1 MKNYLIP
8 LSLLSISALLPFSP
22 SFTPAASAACAM
34 TDVGVQVAVRGSHD
48 PSQQINN
55 VNQQSG
61 ENCLGSVTTSVGNQL
76 YVGSDPVE
84 QVRNSSQYV
93 GGDAGG
99 DSYAYPGF
107 NTPTI
112 AVPVHVPVDVY
123 APAYDPTFYGNLPYA
138 GAGNYSNYPS
148 NYPSDYP
155 SYPSAYPSN

>member
-1 MKNYLIP
+1 MKNYLVS
-8 LSLLSISALLPFSP
+8 LSLLSVSAFIPFLP

-61 ENCLGSVTTSVGNQL
+61 ENCMGNVTTSVGDQL
-76 YVGSDPVE
+76 YVGSGPVE

-93 GGDAGG
+93 GSDPN
-99 DSYAYPGF
+99 AYPDY

-112 AVPVHVPVDVY
+112 AVPVSVPVDVY
-123 APAYDPTFYGNLPYA
+123 APAYDPAFYGNFPYA
-138 GAGNYSNYPS
+138 GMGG
-148 NYPSDYP
+148 YP
-155 SYPSAYPSN
+155 SYPSN